1 MVDQTISTE
10 SKHFSFRNVILQ
22 VCFTLKGFHLVL
34 NIFENPSPTF
44 YSKSVEMSFNVQKFY
59 IQLVSK
65 VAQLKNILVKNSQL
79 KSTLW
84 LKNWRYA
91 R

>member
-79 KSTLW
+79 KNTL
-84 LKNWRYA
+84 
-91 R
+91 

>member
-22 VCFTLKGFHLVL
+22 VCFTLKDFHLVL
-34 NIFENPSPTF
+34 HIFENPSPTL

-59 IQLVSK
+59 IQLISK

-79 KSTLW
+79 KNTL
-84 LKNWRYA
+84 
-91 R
+91 